1 MTSRRLPASE
11 QTQTVAQLLRY
22 ADPHNPL
29 VWVHSHAAA
38 VGIGAAVTLRA
49 AGPERFTRLQTQ
61 WEQLVAAAQISDEVG
76 VPGSGLV
83 AFGTIAYGDDS
94 RSTSLLVVPE
104 IIVQRHHDEFFVTT
118 VQRAAAPGQA
128 PQPLPQLT
136 ATALDFATWRGC
148 DLRPVGTAEQQ
159 QEYRTAAT
167 ALLQEITAGNVQ
179 KAVLS
184 RQITAEIAATADLR
198 IPLSRLAQQYS
209 ECAVFAIDGFLGASP
224 ETLAR
229 TVQGSVRTRVLA
241 GTAPRDTA
249 DAAADAAAGD
259 SLLHSAQITAE
270 HEFAAASV
278 IDALTPLV
286 TELDTNTKPLVIG
299 LPNVWHRATDIN
311 AKISAETSCLDL
323 VAAMHPTA
331 AVAGTPTVAAV
342 PLLQRVEGFDRG
354 RYAGA
359 VGWISAAGDGEWALA
374 LRCAQVSPLPTASE
388 AVVREGGSTTANIAA
403 SGTQNSAASDAA
415 SDAAQ
420 GAASSAGENA
430 ASSAAT
436 RTVTATAGG
445 GLVAGSEIT
454 AEYAETVAKFAPI
467 VAAFAP

>member
-1 MTSRRLPASE
+1 MSAVPLVVTSRRLPASE

-29 VWVHSHAAA
+29 VWVQSHAAA
-38 VGIGAAVTLRA
+38 VGIGAAVTLQA
-49 AGPERFTRLQTQ
+49 AGPERFTQLQTQ
-61 WEQLVAAAQISDEVG
+61 WEQLVAAAQISDEVQ

-94 RSTSLLVVPE
+94 SSTSLLVVPE
-104 IIVQRHHDEFFVTT
+104 IIVQRHHDEFFITT
-118 VQRAAAPGQA
+118 VQRATAGQI
-128 PQPLPQLT
+128 PQPLPPLT

-148 DLRPVGTAEQQ
+148 DLRPVGTTAQQ
-159 QEYRTAAT
+159 QEYRTAAAT
-167 ALLQEITAGNVQ
+167 LLQEITAGNVQ

-184 RQITAEIAATADLR
+184 RQISAEISVTADLR

-229 TVQGSVRTRVLA
+229 TIQGSVRTRVLA
-241 GTAPRDTA
+241 GTAPRDTT
-249 DAAADAAAGD
+249 DATADAAAGD

-311 AKISAETSCLDL
+311 AKISGEISCLDL

-331 AVAGTPTVAAV
+331 AVAGTPTTAAV
-342 PLLQRVEGFDRG
+342 PLLQRVESFDRG

-374 LRCAQVSPLPTASE
+374 LRCAQVSPLPGDPE
-388 AVVREGGSTTANIAA
+388 AIMREDGSTTANGSA
-403 SGTQNSAASDAA
+403 NS
-415 SDAAQ
+415 
-420 GAASSAGENA
+420 A